1 LKINIEANL
10 RACLNLYRKNS
21 FASFMPINFVF
32 EFYTDKRS
40 IGFPVSLGDKRS
52 IENKLNKI

>member
-1 LKINIEANL
+1 
-10 RACLNLYRKNS
+10 
-21 FASFMPINFVF
+21 MPINFVF

-40 IGFPVSLGDKRS
+40 MDFPVFVGDKRS